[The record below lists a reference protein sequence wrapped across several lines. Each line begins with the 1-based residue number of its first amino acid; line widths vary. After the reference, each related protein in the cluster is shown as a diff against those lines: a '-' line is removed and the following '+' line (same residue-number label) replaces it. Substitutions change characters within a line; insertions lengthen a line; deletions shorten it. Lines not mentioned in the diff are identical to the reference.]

1 MNIMGLVQLALV
13 KLFTLPFIF
22 ICLTV
27 HEFSHGWIA
36 YRLGDNTAKEAG
48 RLSLNPFK
56 HIDWLGVIAMLI
68 LGFGWAKPVP
78 VNPYRFKKS
87 GARGIVWVSLA
98 GPLSNIVFA
107 FILLIIWE
115 IFAAF
120 LPALAFNY
128 FFVNIISNVISLNIG
143 LAVFNLIPIPPL
155 DGSRVLT
162 YFLPYN
168 AARWVENNGNVLYM
182 IMLLAVFTG
191 TLSRVITPAASLIL
205 DGLGW
210 LAHNIV
216 SIFA

>member
-1 MNIMGLVQLALV
+1 MGLVQLALV

-36 YRLGDNTAKEAG
+36 YRLGDNTAKDAG
-48 RLSLNPFK
+48 RLSLNPLK
-56 HIDWLGVIAMLI
+56 HIDWLGVIAMLV

>member
-27 HEFSHGWIA
+27 HEFSHGLVA
-36 YRLGDNTAKEAG
+36 YRLGDTTAKDAG
-48 RLSLNPFK
+48 RLSLNPLK

-98 GPLSNIVFA
+98 GPLSNIIFA
-107 FILLIIWE
+107 FILLIVWE
-115 IFAAF
+115 LFAAF
-120 LPALAFNY
+120 LPDVAFNY
-128 FFVNIISNVISLNIG
+128 YFVNIMSSVVSLNIG

-162 YFLPYN
+162 YFLPYS
-168 AARWVENNGNVLYM
+168 AAKWVENNGNLLYT

-191 TLSRVITPAASLIL
+191 TLSRVITPASRIIL
-205 DGLGW
+205 DGIGW
-210 LAHNIV
+210 LAYNIV
-216 SIFA
+216 AIFV